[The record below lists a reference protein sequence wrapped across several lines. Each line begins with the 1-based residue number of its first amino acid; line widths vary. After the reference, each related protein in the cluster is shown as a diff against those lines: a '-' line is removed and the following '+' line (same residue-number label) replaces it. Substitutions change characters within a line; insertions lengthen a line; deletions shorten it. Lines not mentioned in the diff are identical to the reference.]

1 MLKGLKV
8 DGFRALVFRV
18 LLELRLTGPKVL
30 CPGGWVEL
38 RLQGLRA

>member
-1 MLKGLKV
+1 MA
-8 DGFRALVFRV
+8 FRALVFRV